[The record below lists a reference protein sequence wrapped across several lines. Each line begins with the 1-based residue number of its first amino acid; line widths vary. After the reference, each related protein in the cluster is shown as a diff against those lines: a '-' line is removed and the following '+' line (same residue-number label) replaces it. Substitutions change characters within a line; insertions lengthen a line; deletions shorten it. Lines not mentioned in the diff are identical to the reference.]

1 MYSPKVY
8 RDLKK
13 EPEVLLCKDC
23 VYSRLPLHY
32 HIFKTLCL
40 WGDSMSSVA
49 ARMEASEMRCR
60 KVLYTETSD
69 RDNVVTGPTVTVFK
83 NIYCNDERQERLVI
97 NSYGM
102 AQCGKKGKLWSP
114 KKKEDIFKLLKR

>member
-1 MYSPKVY
+1 MNRSKVY
-8 RDLKK
+8 SNSKE

-23 VYSRLPLHY
+23 VHSRLPLHY
-32 HIFKTLCL
+32 RIFNTLFL
-40 WGDSMSSVA
+40 WANSSFA
-49 ARMEASEMRCR
+49 AQFETGEMRCR

-69 RDNVVTGPTVTVFK
+69 RDNFVTGPNVTVLK
-83 NIYCNDERQERLVI
+83 NIYCRHERQESLTV
-97 NSYGM
+97 NSYGN